1 MVQCVRVVIC
11 KKSIL
16 EMDME
21 NAALSLVA
29 YANAKNSHGDDSC
42 QKKIVQSIFNN
53 LRHNMNEH
61 TTSSNRK
68 EQPKKKFIRGMVYWG
83 SNDFEIEWDEASKD
97 FVHQFQGRVKI
108 MSD

>member
-1 MVQCVRVVIC
+1 
-11 KKSIL
+11 
-16 EMDME
+16 ME
-21 NAALSLVA
+21 
-29 YANAKNSHGDDSC
+29 
-42 QKKIVQSIFNN
+42 Q
-53 LRHNMNEH
+53 H

-108 MSD
+108 MRDEK